1 MKIVRTLPR
10 IINLFAAACFAT
22 IQMPAQTSS
31 LETPKVR
38 LAVGGKNSLF
48 YLALTVTEK
57 LGYFKDEGLEMEF
70 FDLGGGS
77 KALQALVG
85 GSADVTSGGYE
96 HTIQMRAKG
105 VPITAFLVQNAHTDI
120 AIGIVKGKIP
130 DYRSPKDLKGKK
142 IGVSSPG
149 SSTHLTLNT
158 LLAHEGLK
166 PEDVSVIGV
175 GLTGAAVAAARS
187 GELDAISNTDPV
199 MTILEAA
206 GDVKIIADART
217 TAGSKAIF
225 GGDYVA
231 ASLYT
236 TEDFI
241 RKNPRT
247 VQALTNAMVRGLK
260 WLQTATP
267 TEIAKLVPE
276 FSGGS
281 EPAVFEAA
289 ILKVMPTLSPDGR
302 LPAGAAQ
309 IGFETL
315 ALFDPQVKE
324 MKIDLAKTFDD
335 RFVNEALKRPK

>member
-1 MKIVRTLPR
+1 MKKIPLLLALLFVALVRPVL
-10 IINLFAAACFAT
+10 
-22 IQMPAQTSS
+22 AQTPKPP
-31 LETPKVR
+31 LESPKVR

-48 YLALTVTEK
+48 YLPLTVTEK
-57 LGYFKDEGLEMEF
+57 LGYFKDEGLEVEF

-105 VPITAFLVQNAHTDI
+105 VPITAFVVQGAHTDI
-120 AIGIVKGKIP
+120 AIGIIKGKIP

-158 LLAHEGLK
+158 LLAREGLK

-187 GELDAISNTDPV
+187 GDLDAISNTDPV

-217 TAGSKAIF
+217 TEGSKAIF

-236 TEDFI
+236 TEDYI

-260 WLQTATP
+260 WIQTASNADV
-267 TEIAKLVPE
+267 AKLVPE
-276 FSGGS
+276 LSGG
-281 EPAVFEAA
+281 EPAIFETA
-289 ILKVMPTLSPDGR
+289 IAKVRPTLSPDGR
-302 LPAGAAQ
+302 LPAGASE
-309 IGFETL
+309 IGFATL

-335 RFVNEALKRPK
+335 RFVNEALKQAK